1 MVRYRSGPVRE
12 RLRVLRHHD
21 FRNLWLAAVPLGYAP
36 IYVLGPTIAEETYD
50 APAVFGVVTASY
62 GAGALAGALIGF
74 RWRPRRPMLAAFAV
88 IAVWPVMLV
97 SFAPGAPVP
106 VVLPL
111 AFATGIGFA
120 LFDVFWN
127 TTMAA
132 ARPLPRRRVGVD
144 GLARPAAG
152 RLSAGRPGGRADGGD
167 HAPDGSG
174 REAGGEDRHPPD
186 AVHRASGEWRRQR
199 PAGEHDRRPEPE
211 QAVDAEHPHQ
221 RDRGHGGLQLEH
233 ARVRREGG

>member
-97 SFAPGAPVP
+97 SFALGAPVP

-152 RLSAGRPGGRADGGD
+152 RLSAGRPGGRGHEHGARARRRRDPDRNGAGARAPPPRDAHARARGARISRVARSVDGNT
-167 HAPDGSG
+167 PDG
-174 REAGGEDRHPPD
+174 
-186 AVHRASGEWRRQR
+186 
-199 PAGEHDRRPEPE
+199 
-211 QAVDAEHPHQ
+211 
-221 RDRGHGGLQLEH
+221 
-233 ARVRREGG
+233 